1 MRNRFQSV
9 NRPEAPLI
17 SLPEAER
24 ERIFDQVAELC
35 ERTTRR

>member
-1 MRNRFQSV
+1 MLNRFQSV

-24 ERIFDQVAELC
+24 ERIFDKVAQLREG
-35 ERTTRR
+35 TTRR